1 MSKDMKKNAAVAAA
15 LTGVLALG
23 LGATAESALAG
34 KPGMEKCAGIVK
46 AGQND
51 CGANG
56 HACGGM
62 AEKDGDPVSIQL
74 VSQQVGSLA
83 AQGSAPAQGCFHS
96 VSFPTSGKSRYFCF
110 ELTD

>member
-1 MSKDMKKNAAVAAA
+1 MKKNAAVAAA

-51 CGANG
+51 CGTSQ
-56 HACGGM
+56 HECGGM
-62 AEKDGDPVSIQL
+62 APEDSMEEEWIYVPEGTCKKIVGATLKKPAPKPEKDD
-74 VSQQVGSLA
+74 A
-83 AQGSAPAQGCFHS
+83 AEE
-96 VSFPTSGKSRYFCF
+96 SRY
-110 ELTD
+110 